1 MIRNKYKNINI
12 MFYAMMMLLEII
24 IHEIYHTSIS
34 LMEDN
39 YIQEKFQFRST
50 I

>member
-1 MIRNKYKNINI
+1 
-12 MFYAMMMLLEII
+12 MMMLLEII

-39 YIQEKFQFRST
+39 YIQEKFQCEFRST